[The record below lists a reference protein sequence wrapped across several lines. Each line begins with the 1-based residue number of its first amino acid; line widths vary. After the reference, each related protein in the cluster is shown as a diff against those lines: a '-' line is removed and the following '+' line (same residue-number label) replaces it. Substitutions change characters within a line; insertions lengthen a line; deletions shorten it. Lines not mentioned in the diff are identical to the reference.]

1 MNKSSKSF
9 ANIPQMELGVGKT
22 YAANQEIEAG
32 GYQIRVKATVDSS
45 IRLKSQSSSEV
56 LLSAGETEYFFVPDD
71 EVVVVNSG
79 SVNVM
84 Y

>member
-1 MNKSSKSF
+1 MNKSGKSF
-9 ANIPQMELGVGKT
+9 ANIPQMELGIGKT

-32 GYQIRVKATVDSS
+32 GSEIRVKATVDSS
-45 IRLKSQSSSEV
+45 IRLKSQPNSEI
-56 LLSAGETEYFFVPDD
+56 LLTAGETDYFFVPND
-71 EVVVVNSG
+71 EAVVVVSG